1 MCRRAF
7 NRNRQN
13 RERLYSP
20 PLVTVSSVIKG
31 PHLSSFKYSSNPL
44 APSPPEQ
51 TGHCARS
58 STNAPRIYIYRET
71 NYAAVWFT
79 RVNLSPALLNTCTRP
94 ARILGTPENSGRDAR
109 VGIGPRL
116 WSCRA
121 TDASVNRTNRG
132 WSGAT
137 RRAWSTEHLTNPR
150 VRAEINEG
158 GRGLSTA
165 RLNRHAILEGHAF
178 TRKMRWKIYGEGR
191 RYADIV

>member
-58 STNAPRIYIYRET
+58 STNAPRIYIPRNELRRRLIYSRQFVPGLIKHVHPPCAHPGNPRKLRQRRES
-71 NYAAVWFT
+71 
-79 RVNLSPALLNTCTRP
+79 RDRP
-94 ARILGTPENSGRDAR
+94 PPLIVPSNRRLRQSNESRLVGRDATSLIH
-109 VGIGPRL
+109 G
-116 WSCRA
+116 
-121 TDASVNRTNRG
+121 TFN
-132 WSGAT
+132 
-137 RRAWSTEHLTNPR
+137 
-150 VRAEINEG
+150 
-158 GRGLSTA
+158 
-165 RLNRHAILEGHAF
+165 
-178 TRKMRWKIYGEGR
+178 
-191 RYADIV
+191 